1 VSHRALLVPPDS
13 NLRATLLEDVVT
25 VELSR
30 PQSKAIV
37 FTNTKRDAD
46 ELATGAAFKSLST
59 GVLHGDL
66 SQVKLGAT
74 FIDVILVEVVHL
86 MRDDHAILVAFSSV
100 RMPGW

>member
-1 VSHRALLVPPDS
+1 MSHRALLVPPDS

-30 PQSKAIV
+30 PNSKAIV

-66 SQVKLGAT
+66 SQVITTCSYYFERL
-74 FIDVILVEVVHL
+74 LRMMMVVRVSCVDEDKKESL
-86 MRDDHAILVAFSSV
+86 
-100 RMPGW
+100 